1 MAQVR
6 MLLMDCPFQAQL
18 ELPPTPVTVKEL
30 LQLQPGSV
38 LMLRH
43 RAQAPGTLR
52 VAGKELFMAYPV
64 RSGSIRGAQIESR
77 LSIAGVPRK

>member
-1 MAQVR
+1 
-6 MLLMDCPFQAQL
+6 L
-18 ELPPTPVTVKEL
+18 ELPPTAVPVREL

-43 RAQAPGTLR
+43 RAQAPALLR

-64 RSGSIRGAQIESR
+64 RSGATRGAQIEQR
-77 LSIAGVPRK
+77 LSIAGVVRK